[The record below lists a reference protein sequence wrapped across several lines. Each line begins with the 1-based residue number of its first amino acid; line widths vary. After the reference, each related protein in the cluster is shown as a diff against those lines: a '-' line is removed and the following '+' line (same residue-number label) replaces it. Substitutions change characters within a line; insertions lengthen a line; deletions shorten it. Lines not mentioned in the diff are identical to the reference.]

1 MGASGVYARFENHG
15 RTLALLDARG
25 RVVRTAGAGAGLI
38 AATRFLDQ
46 PPVWF
51 VTGTDD
57 AGVAA
62 AVQAFNAATLDQHFA
77 LAVLG
82 GAAVPLPAT
91 RP

>member
-1 MGASGVYARFENHG
+1 M
-15 RTLALLDARG
+15 
-25 RVVRTAGAGAGLI
+25 RVAEAGGHAQHLRADLKSFGEKGDGEPYRDSQ
-38 AATRFLDQ
+38 TRFGNQ

-77 LAVLG
+77 VAVLG
-82 GAAVPLPAT
+82 GEAIPLPDSQ
-91 RP
+91 R